1 MPTLQHNKHIT
12 NKNNETNMSGLS
24 SSYLEDIFIICVKW
38 TFIKIN
44 GIYKNLEHH
53 IYNLNIERTHV

>member
-1 MPTLQHNKHIT
+1 MSTLQHNKHIT
-12 NKNNETNMSGLS
+12 NENNENNETNMSGLS

-44 GIYKNLEHH
+44 GIYK
-53 IYNLNIERTHV
+53 I

>member
-1 MPTLQHNKHIT
+1 MSTLQHNKHIA
-12 NKNNETNMSGLS
+12 NENNETNMSGLS

-44 GIYKNLEHH
+44 GIYK
-53 IYNLNIERTHV
+53 I